1 MAGRQFDIV
10 GLDVADAGVEVPQAI
25 VARVR
30 FDGNGARV
38 P

>member
-1 MAGRQFDIV
+1 VAGWQLDIV

-25 VARVR
+25 VARER
-30 FDGNGARV
+30 FNGNGARV